1 MKNLLIAFL
10 LGTTLVLG
18 FLYLQPAPQLG
29 ANPSNEFLKPVV
41 FHDEITLNNCGTATW
56 NPGSLASSS
65 VDGVSATTTNV
76 TVTGLALG
84 DSCIGSLSS
93 ATSTAALFSCN
104 VSAANTGTVTLINT
118 GSVALDLATGT
129 AKVCYF
135 D

>member
-29 ANPSNEFLKPVV
+29 ATPSNEFSQPVV
-41 FHDEITLNNCGTATW
+41 FHNEVTLNNCATATW
-56 NPGSLASSS
+56 NPGSIATSTLAA
-65 VDGVSATTTNV
+65 ATSTSITL
-76 TVTGLALG
+76 TGLALG
-84 DSCIGSLSS
+84 DVCLGSLTS
-93 ATSTAALFSCN
+93 ATTSDAQITCTAT
-104 VSAANTGTVTLINT
+104 AANTAILQIVNLGAAAV
-118 GSVALDLATGT
+118 DYATGT